1 MSRRSTREA
10 CDEVQQVLDTHKI
23 DVKVLPIEFDN
34 KKLHLDCV
42 FNTIDEDLGF
52 KKIAIQS
59 F

>member
-34 KKLHLDCV
+34 KKLDCV